1 MTGYLFRTSTCS
13 GSRAIKSSGAGL
25 AKGSGFSVAVG
36 GLGEGFAVRREEV
49 EAEGEEEGEVGRA
62 GFWDRAGQ

>member
-1 MTGYLFRTSTCS
+1 
-13 GSRAIKSSGAGL
+13 L